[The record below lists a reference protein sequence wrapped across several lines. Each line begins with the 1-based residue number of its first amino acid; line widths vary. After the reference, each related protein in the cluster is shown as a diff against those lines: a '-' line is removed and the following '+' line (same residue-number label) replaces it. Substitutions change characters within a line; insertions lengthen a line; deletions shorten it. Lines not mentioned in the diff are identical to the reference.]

1 MQPEETKTK
10 PQKTT
15 KDFPQKKTFDYLGV
29 VKSNSRSKN
38 LNKLRSF
45 SRLGYPFLNCSSLH
59 DHSKHYVGP

>member
-15 KDFPQKKTFDYLGV
+15 KDFLKKNPFDYLGV
-29 VKSNSRSKN
+29 VKSNSRRKS

-45 SRLGYPFLNCSSLH
+45 SRLGYPFFFETTFRT
-59 DHSKHYVGP
+59 V

>member
-15 KDFPQKKTFDYLGV
+15 KDFLKKTFDYLGV
-29 VKSNSRSKN
+29 VKSNSRRKN

-45 SRLGYPFLNCSSLH
+45 SRLGYPFFFEITFGT
-59 DHSKHYVGP
+59 V